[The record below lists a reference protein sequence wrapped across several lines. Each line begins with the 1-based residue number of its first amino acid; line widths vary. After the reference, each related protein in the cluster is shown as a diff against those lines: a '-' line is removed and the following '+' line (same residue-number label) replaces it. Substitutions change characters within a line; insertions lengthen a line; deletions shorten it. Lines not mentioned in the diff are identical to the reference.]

1 MPPHTTVPP
10 LRVAARAAGT
20 RAPTGAKIS
29 AASSGSGGCSSEPPA
44 HTAPS
49 ERANSCAARSPG
61 PGEGEDLPALVARH
75 LRDDV
80 GGRAKAVNADS
91 PTLAS
96 EAQGA
101 VADQPGAQQRRGR
114 DIIEFGRDRETVALV
129 GDGQLGIAAIDL
141 VAGETG
147 PVAQIFAAAAAVLAD
162 TAGPAEPWHADP
174 VADREAFG
182 IGSLFHDGAD
192 DFVAGHQRQLRV
204 GQFAVEDVQIGAAD
218 GTGLDRD
225 QQLPR
230 SGPRLRQLGGGEG
243 PPGLS
248 Q

>member
-1 MPPHTTVPP
+1 
-10 LRVAARAAGT
+10 
-20 RAPTGAKIS
+20 
-29 AASSGSGGCSSEPPA
+29 
-44 HTAPS
+44 
-49 ERANSCAARSPG
+49 
-61 PGEGEDLPALVARH
+61 VARH

-141 VAGETG
+141 VAGE
-147 PVAQIFAAAAAVLAD
+147 PRAVAQILMAAAAVLAD
-162 TAGPAEPWHADP
+162 ATGPAEPWHADP
-174 VADREAFG
+174 VADREPVG
-182 IGSLFHDGAD
+182 IGSTVHDHAD
-192 DFVAGHQRQLRV
+192 DFVTGHQRQLRV
-204 GQFAVEDVQIGAAD
+204 AQFAVEDVQIGPAD

-230 SGPRLRQLGGGEG
+230 SGPRFRQLGGGEA
-243 PPGLS
+243 PSGLR